1 MIFSTFCNFYLFLFL
16 LFFLSSKSLIYK
28 ITQKINVLP
37 YKIIRIKRT
46 HQYRKNTVKGI
57 CKAKV
62 IVATKQIREI
72 IMLKIK
78 YTLLFFIEHQLTHLP
93 NKLACIWNIYVRSAH
108 IAVNLCTC
116 FIRKIAKCQDVKS
129 FLSAYGAPWLF
140 ALSPIPHLLRF
151 FFCAVIKAFYK
162 GFCL

>member
-72 IMLKIK
+72 IILNIK
-78 YTLLFFIEHQLTHLP
+78 NILLFFNILYQSFQK
-93 NKLACIWNIYVRSAH
+93 KLIYLFFICPYFSIAISTCHNH
-108 IAVNLCTC
+108 ICVETIGAYLS
-116 FIRKIAKCQDVKS
+116 DVVTS
-129 FLSAYGAPWLF
+129 VSAYRALRGFSILF
-140 ALSPIPHLLRF
+140 FWFFHRNQLLHKLF
-151 FFCAVIKAFYK
+151 
-162 GFCL
+162 

>member
-1 MIFSTFCNFYLFLFL
+1 MSFLFL

-57 CKAKV
+57 CKAKA

-72 IMLKIK
+72 IILNIK
-78 YTLLFFIEHQLTHLP
+78 NILLFFIVHQLAHFP
-93 NKLACIWNIYVRSAH
+93 NTLACIWNIYVRSAH
-108 IAVNLCTC
+108 IAVDL
-116 FIRKIAKCQDVKS
+116 R
-129 FLSAYGAPWLF
+129 
-140 ALSPIPHLLRF
+140 ALYQKDSLMSGCEVLPLRIWGTLVF
-151 FFCAVIKAFYK
+151 FFFHYLPRIKFLLHL
-162 GFCL
+162 F